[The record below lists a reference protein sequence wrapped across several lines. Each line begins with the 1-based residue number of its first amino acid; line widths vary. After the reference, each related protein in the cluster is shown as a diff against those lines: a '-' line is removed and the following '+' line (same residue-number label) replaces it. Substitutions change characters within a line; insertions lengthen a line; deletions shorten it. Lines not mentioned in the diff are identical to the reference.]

1 MYYRSSLDDGQCKP
15 ITSRDGKP
23 YYPCGLIA
31 NSVFNGTSRAKDK
44 TEILTTV
51 LLFLQTPTK
60 ISFCKIPRVS
70 LPYTRHEVNR
80 STDSPL
86 ADGASAQPYN
96 FTEKGITW
104 HNEYKKYTNNP
115 PGSPSDYLPP
125 PNWAA
130 RYPDGY
136 TEFPQL
142 ASDEHFQVWMKISAL
157 PTFTKLWARNDN
169 DVMQAG
175 TYQIVANMSK
185 LSFSDA

>member
-1 MYYRSSLDDGQCKP
+1 MTVPVALQIPTKTLSCRIPLVGDVSSSLVH
-15 ITSRDGKP
+15 IFT
-23 YYPCGLIA
+23 
-31 NSVFNGTSRAKDK
+31 NSLD
-44 TEILTTV
+44 
-51 LLFLQTPTK
+51 P
-60 ISFCKIPRVS
+60 
-70 LPYTRHEVNR
+70 
-80 STDSPL
+80 
-86 ADGASAQPYN
+86 DGASAQPYN
-96 FTEKGITW
+96 FTDKGITW

-169 DVMQAG
+169 EVMQAG

-185 LSFSDA
+185 FSLRDKSESSG

>member
-1 MYYRSSLDDGQCKP
+1 MLTSSFDP
-15 ITSRDGKP
+15 
-23 YYPCGLIA
+23 
-31 NSVFNGTSRAKDK
+31 
-44 TEILTTV
+44 
-51 LLFLQTPTK
+51 
-60 ISFCKIPRVS
+60 
-70 LPYTRHEVNR
+70 
-80 STDSPL
+80 
-86 ADGASAQPYN
+86 DGAAAQPYN
-96 FTEKGITW
+96 FTDKGITW

-169 DVMQAG
+169 EVMQAG

-185 LSFSDA
+185 FSLRDTSDSSG